1 MKNHDWT
8 KFKRRISI
16 NSSSTEIFSSWIT
29 QENLEKW
36 FLSKA
41 EFKSY
46 KGISKDRH
54 SEIENKDSYT
64 WMWHGSENIAEGEIL
79 ENNRKNFI
87 RFTFL
92 GCEVSVEIKL
102 EKGKNIVELI
112 QYNIPIDETST
123 MNYFV
128 GCTRGWTF
136 YLTNLKSILEGGID
150 LRNKNC
156 DLVDVINT

>member
-8 KFKRRISI
+8 KFKKRISI
-16 NSSSTEIFSSWIT
+16 NSNFEEIFNAWTT
-29 QENLEKW
+29 QEKLEQW

-41 EFKSY
+41 DFKSN
-46 KGISKDRH
+46 KDVSKNRF

-64 WMWHGSENIAEGEIL
+64 WMWYGSDNIAEGVIL
-79 ENNRKNFI
+79 ENNKKDYV

-92 GCEVSVEIKL
+92 GCEVSVQIKI
-102 EKGKNIVELI
+102 EKGENMVELT
-112 QYNIPIDETST
+112 QYNIPVDETST

-150 LRNKNC
+150 LRNKNNN
-156 DLVDVINT
+156 LIDVINT